1 MNKQTTNK
9 TPKQNHK
16 TPRVAVEQKPL
27 IPELLDEAKARR
39 ILGDSVWQLRKI
51 AGLEADL
58 RDADRRREMELA
70 RARYIIMTALDALKV
85 DADKAK
91 VALKAAADRWSASR
105 RIVR

>member
-16 TPRVAVEQKPL
+16 TPRVSVEQKPL
-27 IPELLDEAKARR
+27 IPELLDRTRAVAAAAALLER
-39 ILGDSVWQLRKI
+39 IKQ
-51 AGLEADL
+51 LEADVVAS
-58 RDADRRREMELA
+58 DKRRETELA
-70 RARYIIMTALDALKV
+70 RARYIIMTALDGLKV

-91 VALKAAADRWSASR
+91 AALKAAADRWSASR

>member
-16 TPRVAVEQKPL
+16 TPRVAVGQEPF
-27 IPELLDEAKARR
+27 PELLDEAKARR

-51 AGLEADL
+51 AHLEANL

-70 RARYIIMTALDALKV
+70 RARYIITTALDALKV